1 MFNIT
6 FYQKTTKKINISLTT
21 NTQAGDAELNP
32 RSKNASVYPRGLC
45 KVPVTWNC
53 KINIWYHN
61 SCIELCTEDYELLER
76 SNVQYMALQQMQDHK
91 RQHFTFRSYELE
103 TMIVYLNQYLTWMSP
118 SNHLALYSV
127 LSGQAVRYVS
137 PLNIK
142 SIMSYL
148 QYQTRKITAKR
159 QPQSHDNQKYKE
171 CRI

>member
-1 MFNIT
+1 MYINHYAYQVFRSAYHSQQLYQPLNLNSPTTNGKSANNKDEHVRKMFNIT
-6 FYQKTTKKINISLTT
+6 FYQKNNEKINISLTT

-103 TMIVYLNQYLTWMSP
+103 T
-118 SNHLALYSV
+118 
-127 LSGQAVRYVS
+127 
-137 PLNIK
+137 
-142 SIMSYL
+142 
-148 QYQTRKITAKR
+148 
-159 QPQSHDNQKYKE
+159 
-171 CRI
+171 